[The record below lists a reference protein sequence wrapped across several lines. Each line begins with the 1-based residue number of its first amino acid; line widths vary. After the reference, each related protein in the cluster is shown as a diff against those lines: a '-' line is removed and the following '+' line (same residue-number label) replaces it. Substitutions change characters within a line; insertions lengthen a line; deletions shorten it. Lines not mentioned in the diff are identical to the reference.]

1 MHLVMRRFHSGERVP
16 ILLDAQGLPYFWPT
30 LWETVRLRNAGLAC
44 NSIKNKLNE
53 LRTLYRWEQH
63 HGRDLEAEFWSGR
76 LLSVADVDSIRDFA
90 ALKRCRSSAVRIMS
104 DSAARFPE
112 AGLAPITNRPRV
124 SKQVLYNRLT
134 TIADYVEFLAQTLTA
149 HRADR
154 ELVAAVNHMAKRIRR
169 RRPRGMRSRYNED
182 ADQLC
187 PSPTV
192 MDEFV
197 AAAREGHPENPFRSG
212 SIQRR
217 NELICRVLF
226 ETGIRLGEL
235 LSLRLDNIQTGDK
248 PTISVRR
255 THDDTYDPRPYQPV
269 AKTKERTIGISDE
282 LGAKIHRYCLEDR
295 ARTPGAKQHPYLLLT
310 HRKGKTCGQPLSA
323 SAVSNKVFGALRRVR
338 QEFSDIHPHS
348 FRHHFNYRF
357 SKAVDERNRRARS
370 GQDCT
375 IEPVPEGREA
385 GMRAHSMGH
394 RSLKSA
400 EGYNLRHAREATDGI
415 VLDMQ
420 QRQWDQVRQARVRKD
435 A

>member
-16 ILLDAQGLPYFWPT
+16 MLLDAQGLPFFWPT

-53 LRTLYRWEQH
+53 LRTLHCWEQH
-63 HGRDLEAEFWSGR
+63 HDRDLEAEFWSGR
-76 LLSVADVDSIRDFA
+76 LLSVADVDSICDFA
-90 ALKRCRSSAVRIMS
+90 AQKRNRSSAVRTVS

-112 AGLAPITNRPRV
+112 AGLAPIPNCARV

-134 TIADYVEFLAQTLTA
+134 TIADYVEFLGQTLTA

-154 ELVAAVNHMAKRIRR
+154 ELTAAVDHMARRIRR
-169 RRPRGMRSRYNED
+169 RRPRGTHSRHNDD
-182 ADQLC
+182 ADRLC
-187 PSPTV
+187 PPLTV
-192 MDEFV
+192 MEEFM

-212 SIQRR
+212 SIRRR

-248 PTISVRR
+248 PTVTVRR
-255 THDDTYDPRPYQPV
+255 THDDTCDPRPYQPV

-282 LGAKIHRYCLEDR
+282 LGAMIHRYCLEDR
-295 ARTPGAKQHPYLLLT
+295 ARTPGTKRHPYLLVT
-310 HRKGKTCGQPLSA
+310 HRKGQTCGQPLSA
-323 SAVSNKVFGALRRVR
+323 SAVNNKVFGALRRVH

-357 SKAVDERNRRARS
+357 SQAIDERNRRARG
-370 GQDCT
+370 GQDST
-375 IEPVPEGREA
+375 IQPVSEGREA
-385 GMRAHSMGH
+385 EMRAHSMGH
-394 RSLKSA
+394 RSLNSA
-400 EGYNLRHAREATDGI
+400 EGYNLRHVREATDGI

-420 QRQWDQVRQARVRKD
+420 QRQWDRVRQAKEHED

>member
-16 ILLDAQGLPYFWPT
+16 MLLDAQGLPYFWPT

-53 LRTLYRWEQH
+53 LRTLHRWEQH

-90 ALKRCRSSAVRIMS
+90 ASEALPVQCSADCERQCS
-104 DSAARFPE
+104 PDSPE

-149 HRADR
+149 HRADP
-154 ELVAAVNHMAKRIRR
+154 ELVAAGDLMAKRIRR
-169 RRPRGMRSRYNED
+169 RRPRGTRSRYNED

-187 PSPTV
+187 PPPTL

-197 AAAREGHPENPFRSG
+197 AVASEGHPENPFRSG

-217 NELICRVLF
+217 NELICGVLF

-295 ARTPGAKQHPYLLLT
+295 ARTPGAKRHPYLLVT
-310 HRKGKTCGQPLSA
+310 HRKGNDLRPAALGVGGEQQGVWGTASGTAGILRYPSPQLPPPLQLPL
-323 SAVSNKVFGALRRVR
+323 F
-338 QEFSDIHPHS
+338 
-348 FRHHFNYRF
+348 
-357 SKAVDERNRRARS
+357 
-370 GQDCT
+370 
-375 IEPVPEGREA
+375 EG
-385 GMRAHSMGH
+385 GG
-394 RSLKSA
+394 
-400 EGYNLRHAREATDGI
+400 
-415 VLDMQ
+415 
-420 QRQWDQVRQARVRKD
+420 
-435 A
+435 